1 VSQEN
6 VEVVRR
12 AWDAWGR
19 GDLDGLLALCTEDVI
34 FGTTHMR
41 DWPEPEYRGHDGFRR
56 FLSEWLEVW
65 EEFEVGADELIPAA
79 DGRVVSLF
87 WQRGKGRQSGLSMDV
102 AWGLVTTMRGERI
115 ARHEVYDD
123 RAEALKAV
131 GLEE

>member
-1 VSQEN
+1 MSQEN